1 VRQAT
6 RLLYT
11 LPVVFAKCCIC
22 FAAVL
27 AWSLPAARAQ
37 DVKKE
42 APVEDTILGD
52 FEDGT
57 TQTWYGPYGREDLIV
72 EESEHARGKKWLR
85 MVLKDAPWPGAW
97 RTWQAGQDW
106 SKCRALRFYVYNPNE
121 ENVPYH
127 IRIDDVISHGQY
139 SNRYNR
145 NEGLT
150 LKPGPNEF
158 EVTIGSF
165 KIGASGCRGLDTTN
179 IHLLGLFIEN
189 PGHPVTLCL
198 DDVRLVPLKKTDAE
212 PLVLDDFE
220 GQRTVPWQPQGDTV
234 FRTVKRPDGGEGSAL
249 KLDLGTDGAWPG
261 IQLLDL
267 EGNWLDY
274 DLFCVDVFCPE
285 DQDTPGALAIRIKDK
300 QGIEVKLMT
309 GLKRGL
315 NRVQVPLELA
325 GYVALGKVTELSLYS
340 LWAEKKQVCYLD
352 NIRLERRPELIEGG
366 TVHAEGEADAPLTI
380 DFRGVEQVSAAFGS
394 IVWIPLESGQT
405 RVIRCTTPGPGPH
418 QYSLSA
424 RMLEGRDPKKPI
436 QIWAYYRAA
445 LDQFWTHTEVTAEGK
460 EPIKVRFDDPK
471 RFAR

>member
-1 VRQAT
+1 MRQTT
-6 RLLYT
+6 RRLYVP
-11 LPVVFAKCCIC
+11 LVVFAKCCIC

-27 AWSLPAARAQ
+27 ALSLPVARAQ
-37 DVKKE
+37 DVKKK
-42 APVEDTILGD
+42 APVEDKILGD

-57 TQTWYGPYGREDLIV
+57 LQGWGSNGGETKLTV
-72 EESEHARGKKWLR
+72 EESDKARGKRWLR
-85 MVLKDAPWPGAW
+85 VDLSQPKLWPGAW
-97 RTWQAGQDW
+97 YVWREPQDW
-106 SKCRALRFYVYNPNE
+106 SRYRALRFTVFNPYDEDIPLAIRADDLGNYKYN
-121 ENVPYH
+121 
-127 IRIDDVISHGQY
+127 Q
-139 SNRYNR
+139 RYNR
-145 NEGLT
+145 EEGL
-150 LKPGPNEF
+150 LMRPGPNEL

-165 KIGASGCRGLDTTN
+165 KIGSLASRGQNVTQMHILA
-179 IHLLGLFIEN
+179 LFITDRGQ
-189 PGHPVTLCL
+189 PTTLYF
-198 DDVRLVPLKKTDAE
+198 DDIRLVAPVKTDAE

-220 GQRTVPWQPQGDTV
+220 GQKTVPWQPQGDTV

-249 KLDLGTDGAWPG
+249 KLDLGTEGAWPG

-285 DQDTPGALAIRIKDK
+285 DQDTPGALAIRIKGK

-309 GLKRGL
+309 GLKKGL

-366 TVHAEGEADAPLTI
+366 TVHTEGEADAPLTI
-380 DFRGVEQVSAAFGS
+380 DFKGVDQISAGFGS

-405 RVIRCTTPGPGPH
+405 RVIRCTTPGPGPL

-424 RMLEGRDPKKPI
+424 RMLKGRDPKKPI
-436 QIWAYYRAA
+436 QIWAHYRAA

-460 EPIKVRFDDPK
+460 EPIQVRFDDPK